1 LSECTFVKNM
11 NSSQN
16 KSPLNGVSNIS
27 YGALFSVTIA
37 AIILGALIT
46 QASRIQDAIWLMRTD
61 NAELI
66 TIPYLSVRL
75 QNSGNE
81 SISLPLQGQCFLWPP
96 EHSWDYECGYEFKQ
110 TDRTEINSD
119 AISVPAKG
127 ERDFLINVTKLAPIH
142 QTKTSLARFLSAGDW
157 HIQFV
162 IVTDQNGRTLFNG
175 SRIPFTADAM
185 SSGHKLEVYRKP
197 NLREAFY

>member
-1 LSECTFVKNM
+1 MHSGED
-11 NSSQN
+11 SSH
-16 KSPLNGVSNIS
+16 LNGVSSIS
-27 YGALFSVTIA
+27 FSALLSVTIA
-37 AIILGALIT
+37 AIILGTLIT
-46 QASRIQDAIWLMRTD
+46 QASRIRDAIWLMRMD
-61 NAELI
+61 NAESI
-66 TIPYLSVRL
+66 TVPYLSVSL

-119 AISVPAKG
+119 TISVPAKG

-142 QTKTSLARFLSAGDW
+142 QTKTSLARFFTAGDW

-162 IVTDQNGRTLFNG
+162 VVTDQKGRTLFHS

-185 SSGHKLEVYRKP
+185 SSSHKLEVYRKP
-197 NLREAFY
+197 NLRKAFDINRARE